1 MNELNQQFRHLEERE
16 KKSLRRVILEDRG
29 HYCTLVACLRP
40 VIDEEFAMLGELGQI
55 EEVMAKLG
63 KVTFDKKN
71 HKPEFNILFSRL
83 PQTLQVCL
91 IQTIS

>member
-63 KVTFDKKN
+63 KVTLEKKITN
-71 HKPEFNILFSRL
+71 QSLTSYLSRL